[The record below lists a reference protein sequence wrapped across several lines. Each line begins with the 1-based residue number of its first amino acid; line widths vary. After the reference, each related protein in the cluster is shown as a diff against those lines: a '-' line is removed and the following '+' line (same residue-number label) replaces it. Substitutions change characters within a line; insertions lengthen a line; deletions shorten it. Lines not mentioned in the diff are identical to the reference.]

1 MKKRCHSP
9 LPSAGAELAV
19 AATGRSVPKW
29 SSCFYCSCQCETG
42 WVFERAWT
50 GAGHLLLSWDNCA
63 CCLSE
68 NKGKYV
74 GGEQE
79 SPVSGQLWEFEP
91 RDGKLPA
98 RLPDHDI
105 SNTGHGLLRFS
116 LERYPACHLY
126 RTEQS
131 HYRLSLFSTLAF
143 SWWLCDLLR
152 IFNPEDQIVQF

>member
-1 MKKRCHSP
+1 MKKRCPSP

-19 AATGRSVPKW
+19 AATGRSLPKW
-29 SSCFYCSCQCETG
+29 SSCFCCSCRCETG

-79 SPVSGQLWEFEP
+79 SPVSGQLWEFKP
-91 RDGKLPA
+91 RDGKLPV

-105 SNTGHGLLRFS
+105 SNTGHGETRAFVTR
-116 LERYPACHLY
+116 EIP
-126 RTEQS
+126 
-131 HYRLSLFSTLAF
+131 RLSLVQNGTEPLQTLLVQYFSLFLVIMWFT
-143 SWWLCDLLR
+143 
-152 IFNPEDQIVQF
+152 EDF